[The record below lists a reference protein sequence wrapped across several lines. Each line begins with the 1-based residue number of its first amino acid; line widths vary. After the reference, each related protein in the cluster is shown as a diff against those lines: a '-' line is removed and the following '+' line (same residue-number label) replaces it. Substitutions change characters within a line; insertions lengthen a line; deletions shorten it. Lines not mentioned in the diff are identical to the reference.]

1 MALLRGRRRGL
12 AHQSPAAFFV
22 NEDFLVSLVVS
33 TYNRPD
39 ALSAV
44 LDGCA
49 AQTDRRFEVI
59 VADDGSTDSTR
70 TAIEQSAKRLPVPLE
85 HVWHPDDGFRAA
97 AIRNKGI
104 ARARGDYIV
113 FLDGDC
119 IPQADFVARH
129 RALAAAGSLVT
140 GSRILLGRALT
151 AEVLEQ
157 RVELA
162 NCGAGFWLRARM
174 RGQVNKIMPLF
185 VKLPD
190 LAARRVEGFRWR
202 GIKSC
207 NLAVWASDLA
217 TVNGF
222 DESFVGWGHEDADLV
237 ARLHNAGVARKHGFM
252 STEVLHLW
260 HPEQPRD
267 REGGNR
273 ERVVQRL
280 ADRRV
285 EAQIG
290 LAQLRGQA
298 ADRPAA
304 GTGSPSQRG

>member
-1 MALLRGRRRGL
+1 MHEELLF
-12 AHQSPAAFFV
+12 SV

-49 AQTDRRFEVI
+49 AQTDRHFEVI
-59 VADDGSTDSTR
+59 VADDGSTGSTQ
-70 TAIEQSAKRLPVPLE
+70 AAVEQSAKRLPVPLE

-104 ARARGDYIV
+104 VRARGDYIV

-119 IPQADFVARH
+119 VPQADFVARH
-129 RALAAAGSLVT
+129 RALASAGSLVT
-140 GSRILLGRALT
+140 GSRILLGPALT
-151 AEVLEQ
+151 AEVLE
-157 RVELA
+157 RRIDLA
-162 NCGAGFWLRARM
+162 NCGAAFWLRARL
-174 RGQVNKIMPLF
+174 RGEVNKILPLF

-190 LAARRVEGFRWR
+190 LAARRVDGFRWR

-207 NLAVWASDLA
+207 NLAVWAADLA
-217 TVNGF
+217 RVNGF

-237 ARLHNAGVARKHGFM
+237 ARLYNAGVARKNGFM

-260 HPEQPRD
+260 HREQPRD

-273 ERVVQRL
+273 ERVARRL
-280 ADRRV
+280 EDHRI
-285 EAQIG
+285 EAETG
-290 LAQLRGQA
+290 LAQLRG
-298 ADRPAA
+298 
-304 GTGSPSQRG
+304 

>member
-1 MALLRGRRRGL
+1 MALLSGAL
-12 AHQSPAAFFV
+12 AASRIRAAFFV
-22 NEDFLVSLVVS
+22 NEDFLVSVVVS

-39 ALSAV
+39 ALCAV
-44 LDGCA
+44 LDACA

-70 TAIEQSAKRLPVPLE
+70 AAIEQCAKRLPVPLA

-119 IPQADFVARH
+119 IPQPDFVARH
-129 RALAAAGSLVT
+129 RALASAGALVT
-140 GSRILLGRALT
+140 GSRILLGPTLT
-151 AEVLEQ
+151 ADVLAR

-162 NCGAGFWLRARM
+162 RCGAGFWLRARM
-174 RGQVNKIMPLF
+174 RGEANKILPLF

-190 LAARRVEGFRWR
+190 VAARRVDGFRWR

-207 NLAVWASDLA
+207 NLAVWAKDLA

-237 ARLHNAGVARKHGFM
+237 ARLFNAGIVRKNGFM
-252 STEVLHLW
+252 ATEVLHLW

-273 ERVVQRL
+273 ERVVRRL

-285 EAQIG
+285 EAEIG
-290 LAQLRGQA
+290 LAQSRA
-298 ADRPAA
+298 
-304 GTGSPSQRG
+304 